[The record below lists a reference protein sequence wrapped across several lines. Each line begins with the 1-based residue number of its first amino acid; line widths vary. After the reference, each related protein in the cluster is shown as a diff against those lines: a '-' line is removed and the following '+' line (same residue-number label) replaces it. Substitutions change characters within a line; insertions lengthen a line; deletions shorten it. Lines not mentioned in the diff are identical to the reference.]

1 MPKCM
6 PIDTNQHNPT
16 KIIDGCQVLKEIS
29 TDKKQL
35 LPKMQLCNMAELRKR
50 KWNSQCCA
58 TLWKGNLH
66 KVAAPCF
73 CFMYTVQLYKDWGI
87 LRMLGCRAVAL
98 PRYRAESFLLQL
110 FCVILSSLPF
120 VSFIS

>member
-1 MPKCM
+1 MVFLPHVQYLPVRAK
-6 PIDTNQHNPT
+6 
-16 KIIDGCQVLKEIS
+16 GL

-58 TLWKGNLH
+58 TLWQGNLH
-66 KVAAPCF
+66 KVAAPYF
-73 CFMYTVQLYKDWGI
+73 CFMYIVQLYTADGGI

-98 PRYRAESFLLQL
+98 PSTEQI
-110 FCVILSSLPF
+110 VI
-120 VSFIS
+120 V